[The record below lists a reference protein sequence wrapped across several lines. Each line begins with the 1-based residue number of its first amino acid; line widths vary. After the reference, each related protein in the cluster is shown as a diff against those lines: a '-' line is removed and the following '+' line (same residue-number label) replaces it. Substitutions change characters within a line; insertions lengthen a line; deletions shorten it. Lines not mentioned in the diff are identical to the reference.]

1 MQQQQQQASTPSTQ
15 QPPKR
20 PPTILHE
27 PEDSGSRS
35 RRGESDSP
43 PPPPSQPFLA
53 APQAPGPADP
63 GQPYQNGLVGGSN
76 NAATTA
82 ANVAFPRNPG
92 LQPPGMP
99 PEPVPEQQQHK
110 QKSEKSKKKLFSKP
124 KHIGISRDKDA
135 FKDRGLPSPNKMSF
149 AGASGLSRIVSA
161 STTTLPDTP
170 PLPTNNPTMY
180 NMSNASATTIVPAD
194 RPMANEKEKEKDK
207 DKDKD
212 KDKEKTHK
220 HHFLSRQKLKLKD
233 RDDHHNLPLSS
244 ASSNSKP
251 SDPNAP
257 QSLYSFVPASPGTV
271 TTTFGKSV
279 SGLDLLHGG
288 RALREKK
295 KEEKA
300 LAESEMLDGMINGTG
315 SNGTPAVFPG
325 PSSLGSS
332 TGVLAEAALRETLQG
347 FGLNNMTPEDAWD
360 FLKAK
365 LLVIFDGEDVRIAIE
380 DLNKLVLIHIQRC
393 VHKRTPTA
401 IIDDLRELLETG
413 FASLNH
419 SLAVPDEK
427 LVPHLV
433 QIWMLTFGTILP
445 FIQAVFL
452 PLDLEFKG
460 CGSVMSLRE
469 ANEFWG
475 VTSDKGMPDGPGG
488 TLEVRNLVLTAFRDR
503 VILCRYDSLLNTF
516 SRLSLDSINV
526 GNPGLSVTTTKS
538 SSNSGRPGTA
548 TSLDAGFGSY
558 SSQSSTL
565 LNAAGS
571 YSSDSMSGN
580 RSRAA
585 SNTSSNPD
593 QLIFQSFS
601 PAQRPTIIHRPS
613 APDTSHLITETVG
626 RMLQCVSVLA
636 SVQTDDE
643 PQEKIEILSKA
654 LKHNWLGRGRTGR
667 DRRGFVGAKIRPTA
681 VTRSNSDDSTKDAR
695 IGDLD
700 FGLRDRRREMGVL

>member
-1 MQQQQQQASTPSTQ
+1 
-15 QPPKR
+15 
-20 PPTILHE
+20 
-27 PEDSGSRS
+27 
-35 RRGESDSP
+35 
-43 PPPPSQPFLA
+43 
-53 APQAPGPADP
+53 
-63 GQPYQNGLVGGSN
+63 
-76 NAATTA
+76 
-82 ANVAFPRNPG
+82 
-92 LQPPGMP
+92 
-99 PEPVPEQQQHK
+99 
-110 QKSEKSKKKLFSKP
+110 
-124 KHIGISRDKDA
+124 
-135 FKDRGLPSPNKMSF
+135 
-149 AGASGLSRIVSA
+149 
-161 STTTLPDTP
+161 
-170 PLPTNNPTMY
+170 
-180 NMSNASATTIVPAD
+180 
-194 RPMANEKEKEKDK
+194 
-207 DKDKD
+207 
-212 KDKEKTHK
+212 
-220 HHFLSRQKLKLKD
+220 
-233 RDDHHNLPLSS
+233 
-244 ASSNSKP
+244 
-251 SDPNAP
+251 
-257 QSLYSFVPASPGTV
+257 
-271 TTTFGKSV
+271 
-279 SGLDLLHGG
+279 
-288 RALREKK
+288 
-295 KEEKA
+295 
-300 LAESEMLDGMINGTG
+300 
-315 SNGTPAVFPG
+315 
-325 PSSLGSS
+325 
-332 TGVLAEAALRETLQG
+332 
-347 FGLNNMTPEDAWD
+347 
-360 FLKAK
+360 
-365 LLVIFDGEDVRIAIE
+365 
-380 DLNKLVLIHIQRC
+380 
-393 VHKRTPTA
+393 
-401 IIDDLRELLETG
+401 
-413 FASLNH
+413 
-419 SLAVPDEK
+419 
-427 LVPHLV
+427 
-433 QIWMLTFGTILP
+433 
-445 FIQAVFL
+445 
-452 PLDLEFKG
+452 
-460 CGSVMSLRE
+460 MSLRE

-681 VTRSNSDDSTKDAR
+681 VTRNNSDDSTKDAR